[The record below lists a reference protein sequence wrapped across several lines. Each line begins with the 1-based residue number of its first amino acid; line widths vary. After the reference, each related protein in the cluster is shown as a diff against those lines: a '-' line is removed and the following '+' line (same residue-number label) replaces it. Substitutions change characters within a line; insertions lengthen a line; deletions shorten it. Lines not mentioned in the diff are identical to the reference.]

1 MPRAYRWQTGNEN
14 RRGRIECPDRVRIDL
29 HGQRRY
35 VCRYVVQYVG
45 QYVGRYVCRYVDQYV
60 GRYVDQY
67 VGRYVDQYVGRYVDQ
82 YVGRYVDQYVGRYV
96 DQYVGRCEKSIRELA
111 KYAPK
116 SARNC
121 HIFQIIDL
129 PYWAIFFH
137 T

>member
-1 MPRAYRWQTGNEN
+1 MSVHINRHSERIHRRRTDLHTVIIPRANRRQTGNEN

-35 VCRYVVQYVG
+35 VGRCVVQYV
-45 QYVGRYVCRYVDQYV
+45 Y
-60 GRYVDQY
+60 
-67 VGRYVDQYVGRYVDQ
+67 
-82 YVGRYVDQYVGRYV
+82 RYV

-111 KYAPK
+111 KYTPK

-129 PYWAIFFH
+129 PYWAIFFR